1 MVVRGFY
8 RPEDEKVEKTYLLLE
23 HKAFCNMLYTLKKVQ
38 NKNPGE
44 KPGFYFIAK
53 KKVFKKAVDRNRA
66 KRIARHAF
74 KKALIEVNKGKSRPF
89 YPITSLLF
97 FLERD
102 MIHTSFE
109 EIVSSFN
116 KDLLN
121 FK

>member
-1 MVVRGFY
+1 
-8 RPEDEKVEKTYLLLE
+8 
-23 HKAFCNMLYTLKKVQ
+23 MLYTLKKVQ

-53 KKVFKKAVDRNRA
+53 KKIFKRAVERNRV

-74 KKALIEVNKGKSRPF
+74 VKALERVNKGQSEAYSTK
-89 YPITSLLF
+89 YSLLF

-109 EIVSSFN
+109 EVVSSFN

-121 FK
+121 SK